1 MKTRKKGQNCAAAA
15 KLDLFWGAKSLTL
28 FLWKKQLFV
37 LTKKIGDIMTLYP
50 FFEGLLELTSFQN
63 SVDGGFL
70 CGGKKAANLS
80 ICWLLQRHT
89 SLSQF
94 TTFFSF
100 TSEEK
105 KRHQK

>member
-1 MKTRKKGQNCAAAA
+1 MKTREKGQKCAAAA
-15 KLDLFWGAKSLTL
+15 KLDLFWGKKSDP
-28 FLWKKQLFV
+28 FFVKKQLFV

-100 TSEEK
+100 TSGEK